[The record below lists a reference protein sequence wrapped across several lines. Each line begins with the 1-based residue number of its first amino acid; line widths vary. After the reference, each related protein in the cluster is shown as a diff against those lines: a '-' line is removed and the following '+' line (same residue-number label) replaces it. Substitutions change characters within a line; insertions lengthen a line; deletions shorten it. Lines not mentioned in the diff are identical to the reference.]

1 MSEARAPAGQAAAS
15 EARSEPQA
23 SEAHRASEA
32 RSEAQPTEVRA
43 PASKA
48 AERPRSEAEPS
59 GIFGLD
65 LEHAERILPHYAG
78 EGPRYTSYPTAPV
91 WGEAYGAEQLRE
103 ELGRRDVGP
112 GDGLSLYVHVPF
124 CEALCHF
131 CACNKVVT
139 RNRDLAVGYL
149 DAIAREV
156 AAVRE
161 ALAVPRPATQQHW
174 GGGTPTYLSPGQIRQ
189 LYRSVT
195 DAFPMAPGAELGVE
209 VDPRVTTEAHVEAL
223 RECGFNRLSMGVQ
236 DFDPRV
242 QAAVHR
248 IQGVAQTGAL
258 VERARASGFA
268 SVNFDLIYG
277 LPHQTEQTFAA
288 TLDSVLALAPDRIAL
303 YSYAHVTW
311 LAKQQ
316 RGFERQDLPPAPTRL
331 RIFLQAIRRFLDAGY
346 RFIGLDHFALPGD
359 ELCQALEAKTLR
371 RNFMGHT
378 TQAGVDL
385 LGFGPSAISELRGSY
400 AQSERQLAAWERA
413 VRARGV
419 ATMRG
424 HRLTADDRERRFVI
438 GRILCHGELGAAEFE
453 REFGRPFAAAY
464 PGELSSLSEAV
475 ADGLVA
481 IEADGSLRVTQLGRM
496 LVRNLAM
503 AFDAYLP
510 KQREA
515 GRPMFSK
522 TV

>member
-1 MSEARAPAGQAAAS
+1 VSDV
-15 EARSEPQA
+15 
-23 SEAHRASEA
+23 
-32 RSEAQPTEVRA
+32 PTL

-48 AERPRSEAEPS
+48 AERPRSEAKPGEVRAPAS
-59 GIFGLD
+59 EAAARSRPQASELFGLD
-65 LEHAERILPHYAG
+65 LEHAERILPRYAG

-91 WGEAYGAEQLRE
+91 WSEAYGAAQLRE

-112 GDGLSLYVHVPF
+112 AEGLSLYVHVPF
-124 CEALCHF
+124 CESLCHF

-139 RNRDLAVGYL
+139 RNRELALGYL
-149 DAIAREV
+149 DAIEREV
-156 AAVRE
+156 AAMRE
-161 ALAVPRPATQQHW
+161 ALAAPRPATQLHW
-174 GGGTPTYLSPGQIRQ
+174 GGGTPTYLSPEQIRR
-189 LYRSVT
+189 LYRT
-195 DAFPMAPGAELGVE
+195 LADAFPLAPGAELGIE

-248 IQGVAQTGAL
+248 IQPVAQTGAL

-277 LPHQTEQTFAA
+277 LPHQTEETFAA
-288 TLDSVLALAPDRIAL
+288 TLDAVIGLAPDRIAL

-316 RGFERQDLPPAPTRL
+316 RGFERKDLPPAPVKL
-331 RIFLQAIRRFLDAGY
+331 RIFLGAIRRFLEAGY
-346 RFIGLDHFALPGD
+346 RFIGLDHFALPED
-359 ELCQALEAKTLR
+359 ELCRALEEKTLR

-385 LGFGPSAISELRGSY
+385 LGFGPSAISEVRGSY
-400 AQSERQLAAWERA
+400 AQSERQLAAWEGA
-413 VRARGV
+413 VRARGL

-424 HRLTADDRERRFVI
+424 HRPTADDRERRFVI
-438 GRILCHGELGAAEFE
+438 ERILCHAELRASEFA
-453 REFGRPFAAAY
+453 REFGRPFAEAYAQELASLGEAAR
-464 PGELSSLSEAV
+464 
-475 ADGLVA
+475 DGLVA
-481 IEADGSLRVTQLGRM
+481 IEADGSLRVMPLGRL

-510 KQREA
+510 TQRGA

>member
-1 MSEARAPAGQAAAS
+1 VSDARTAPAG
-15 EARSEPQA
+15 EARGEPQA
-23 SEAHRASEA
+23 SEVLGPELA
-32 RSEAQPTEVRA
+32 
-43 PASKA
+43 
-48 AERPRSEAEPS
+48 
-59 GIFGLD
+59 
-65 LEHAERILPHYAG
+65 HAERILPRYLG

-91 WGEAYGAEQLRE
+91 WSEAFGAPQLRE
-103 ELGRRDVGP
+103 ELGRRDLAP

-139 RNRDLAVGYL
+139 RNRELALGYL

-174 GGGTPTYLSPGQIRQ
+174 GGGTPTYLAPEQIRR
-189 LYRSVT
+189 LHRSVT
-195 DAFPMAPGAELGVE
+195 DAFPMAPGAELSVE
-209 VDPRVTTEAHVEAL
+209 VDPRVTTEAQLEAL

-248 IQGVAQTGAL
+248 IQPVAQTRAL
-258 VERARASGFA
+258 VERARAAGFA

-277 LPHQTEQTFAA
+277 LPYQTERSFAA
-288 TLDSVLALAPDRIAL
+288 TLDSVLDLAPDRLAL

-316 RGFERQDLPPAPTRL
+316 RGFERQDLPTAQTKL
-331 RIFLQAIRRFLDAGY
+331 RIFLLAIRRLLGAGY

-359 ELCQALEAKTLR
+359 ELCRALDERTLR

-385 LGFGPSAISELRGSY
+385 FGFGPSAISELRGGY
-400 AQSERQLAAWERA
+400 AQSERGLEAWEEA
-413 VRARGV
+413 VRTRGL
-419 ATMRG
+419 ATLRG
-424 HRLTADDRERRFVI
+424 HRLSADDRERRFVI
-438 GRILCHGELGAAEFE
+438 GRILCHGELRAAEFE

-464 PGELSSLSEAV
+464 AGELASLAGAE

-481 IEADGSLRVTQLGRM
+481 VGADGSLRVTPLGRI

-510 KQREA
+510 AQREA